1 MRNEDSRNGTTLVG
15 PAFLSEELITK
26 INDKIPQMTNNNICP
41 LVTSIRT
48 MIFVV
53 IVCFNCISQ
62 TSNGIGTPAL
72 VLPED
77 GSTITQNPPPFVW
90 HRVDGAAGYNL
101 QVSDDTFGTLGSI
114 IIDVSCHL
122 DTTYL
127 PSSALGGG
135 SYYWRVQAMEGG

>member
-1 MRNEDSRNGTTLVG
+1 V
-15 PAFLSEELITK
+15 
-26 INDKIPQMTNNNICP
+26 
-41 LVTSIRT
+41 
-48 MIFVV
+48 
-53 IVCFNCISQ
+53 
-62 TSNGIGTPAL
+62 L

-90 HRVDGAAGYNL
+90 HSVDGAVGYNL